1 MVFCLHYLF
10 FFLTPAVQLFNIQKS
25 STDFQETACLAVCLL
40 PPHFLFE
47 TIAAVHHPSV
57 WNGTKTKQLWGFV
70 RVQYGQLTLE
80 DDVSNPTVARQG
92 SKR

>member
-10 FFLTPAVQLFNIQKS
+10 FYLTPAVL
-25 STDFQETACLAVCLL
+25 ETACLAVCLL

-57 WNGTKTKQLWGFV
+57 WNERTKT
-70 RVQYGQLTLE
+70 VQYGQLTLE
-80 DDVSNPTVARQG
+80 DDVSNLTVARQG
-92 SKR
+92 SKS